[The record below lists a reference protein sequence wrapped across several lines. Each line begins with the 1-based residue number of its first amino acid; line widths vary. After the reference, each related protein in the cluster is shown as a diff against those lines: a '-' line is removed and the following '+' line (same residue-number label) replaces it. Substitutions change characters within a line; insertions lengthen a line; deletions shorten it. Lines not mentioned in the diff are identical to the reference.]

1 MSFKKMSAGTII
13 VLSFLTVILVGT
25 VLLYLPFSR
34 TNGAE
39 LSLLDAFYISASAV
53 CVTGLSPVA
62 IGATFNAFGET
73 ILALLIQIGGM
84 GITVISVLLFM
95 ALGKKIDLK
104 NYNVI
109 KATLN
114 FNSGKGVLSFVK
126 AVFITTICFELIGTA
141 VNFVVFIKDYPFL
154 RALGISAFHAI
165 SSFNNAGFDI
175 FLYNDS
181 LSFYKDNILLNLN
194 TCFLIISGGLGF
206 LVIREMISKKLKWK
220 RYSLHAKVVIST
232 TLFLLIIA
240 TVIIKLN
247 ENISWHGAFFTSVTL
262 RTAGFYTYSIQ
273 NFSLTTK
280 LAMCAFML
288 IGASPGSTGGGIKT
302 TTFFVMLTGI
312 RDIGRNKQGQAF
324 HYGISRDAFQKAS
337 VINILSMTLII
348 AATYLLICFNPALSL
363 MEALFEATSS
373 FGTVGL
379 SLNVTPILSP
389 MSKIVSIVTMFIG
402 RLGPLTIASLGFK
415 KKNDNVM
422 FPEGNIPI
430 G

>member
-34 TNGAE
+34 TIGAE

-126 AVFITTICFELIGTA
+126 AVFIGTA

-181 LSFYKDNILLNLN
+181 LSFYKDNILLNIN

>member
-181 LSFYKDNILLNLN
+181 LAFYKDNILLNVN

-206 LVIREMISKKLKWK
+206 LVIREMISK
-220 RYSLHAKVVIST
+220 
-232 TLFLLIIA
+232 
-240 TVIIKLN
+240 
-247 ENISWHGAFFTSVTL
+247 
-262 RTAGFYTYSIQ
+262 
-273 NFSLTTK
+273 
-280 LAMCAFML
+280 
-288 IGASPGSTGGGIKT
+288 
-302 TTFFVMLTGI
+302 
-312 RDIGRNKQGQAF
+312 
-324 HYGISRDAFQKAS
+324 
-337 VINILSMTLII
+337 
-348 AATYLLICFNPALSL
+348 
-363 MEALFEATSS
+363 
-373 FGTVGL
+373 
-379 SLNVTPILSP
+379 
-389 MSKIVSIVTMFIG
+389 
-402 RLGPLTIASLGFK
+402 
-415 KKNDNVM
+415 
-422 FPEGNIPI
+422 
-430 G
+430 